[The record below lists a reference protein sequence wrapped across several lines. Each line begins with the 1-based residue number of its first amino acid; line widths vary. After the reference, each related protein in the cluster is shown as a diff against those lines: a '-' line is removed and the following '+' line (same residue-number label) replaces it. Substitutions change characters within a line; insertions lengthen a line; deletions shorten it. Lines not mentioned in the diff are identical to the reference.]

1 VVEVAFLEPFLEI
14 QTMKM
19 YFVFALS
26 LFLSAQAARASD
38 YNEVCLNRYR
48 DAAYLLIDAARS
60 FNSGDIGSAQML
72 AEFSLIESQIGAK
85 RLICALEE
93 ESIKDCVRLYKKQ
106 YKKIRDE
113 IDMIAIGNGDQTKI
127 RLGLVEA
134 GLGIAD
140 LRCQ

>member
-1 VVEVAFLEPFLEI
+1 
-14 QTMKM
+14 MKK
-19 YFVFALS
+19 FIVSSLTLLLSSQSAL
-26 LFLSAQAARASD
+26 ASD

-48 DAAYLLIDAARS
+48 DATYMLIDAARS

-93 ESIKDCVRLYKKQ
+93 SSIKDCVRLYKKQ

-113 IDMIAIGNGDQTKI
+113 IDLVAIGGGNQTKI
-127 RLGLVEA
+127 RVGLVEA
-134 GLGIAD
+134 GLGLAD